1 MLQITVTTD
10 EESGHC
16 PIRNVLV
23 GISGKWQSLIILS
36 LEDGP
41 LRFSQI
47 KRTIGDISPRVLTQ
61 NLRTLERDGHIT
73 RTVNH
78 GPPIAVS
85 YQLTPLGHEFL
96 EIWKPVALWAENKFE
111 AVTAARKKYETK
123 SK

>member
-10 EESGHC
+10 EESGLC

-36 LEDGP
+36 VEGGP
-41 LRFSQI
+41 VRFNQI
-47 KRTIGDISPRVLTQ
+47 KRTIGDISQRVLTQ
-61 NLRTLERDGHIT
+61 NLRTLERDGHVT
-73 RTVNH
+73 RTVSH

-85 YQLTPLGHEFL
+85 YQLTPQGHEFL

-111 AVTAARKKYETK
+111 AVSTARKKYEAKTK
-123 SK
+123 

>member
-1 MLQITVTTD
+1 MLQITVSTD
-10 EESGHC
+10 EESGLC

-41 LRFSQI
+41 LRFNQI
-47 KRTIGDISPRVLTQ
+47 KRVIGDISQRVLTQ

-73 RTVNH
+73 RTVSH

-111 AVTAARKKYETK
+111 AVTAARKKYEAK